1 MPFETPSQE
10 PNVSEKTQTMVE
22 HLVELRDR
30 LMRILI
36 ITVILFIGMFPFANE
51 IYTFVSEPLRVY
63 LPQSSSMIATDVAS
77 PFLTPFKLTIV
88 LAIFAAMPFILYQA
102 WAFIAPGLYKKE
114 RRLMVPL
121 FASSIV
127 LFYGGMAF
135 AYYVVFP
142 LVFGFFTSVG
152 PENVLVMT
160 DISRYLDFV
169 LKLFFAFGVAFEIPI
184 VTILLIWTGAVS
196 PQSLAAKRPYVV
208 VACFVVG
215 MLLTPP
221 DVISQALLAIPMWL
235 LFEVGVFFGRLIHRA
250 SPDLASPADSETIS
264 SNSDNDLDDGPGS
277 TLDNTP
283 DDHVDSRPAEK
294 GTTGDKPG

>member
-1 MPFETPSQE
+1 MPNQE
-10 PNVSEKTQTMVE
+10 HRVSEKTQTMVE

-36 ITVILFIGMFPFANE
+36 ITVILFVAMFPFANE

-63 LPQSSSMIATDVAS
+63 LPESSSMIATDVAS
-77 PFLTPFKLTIV
+77 PFLTPFKLTMV
-88 LAIFAAMPFILYQA
+88 LAIFAAMPFILFQV

-114 RRLMVPL
+114 RRIMVPL
-121 FASSIV
+121 FASSV
-127 LFYGGMAF
+127 MLFYGGMAF

-152 PENVLVMT
+152 PEDVMVMT

-184 VTILLIWTGAVS
+184 ATVLLIWTGAIT

-208 VACFVVG
+208 VTCFVIG

-221 DVISQALLAIPMWL
+221 DVISQTLLAIPMWL
-235 LFEVGVFFGRLIHRA
+235 LFEIGIFFGRLIHRTRPPEMA
-250 SPDLASPADSETIS
+250 PPADSETIDS
-264 SNSDNDLDDGPGS
+264 SSDHDPDDGPS
-277 TLDNTP
+277 
-283 DDHVDSRPAEK
+283 DHHESGPGDHIDSRPEQH
-294 GTTGDKPG
+294 GTTGN